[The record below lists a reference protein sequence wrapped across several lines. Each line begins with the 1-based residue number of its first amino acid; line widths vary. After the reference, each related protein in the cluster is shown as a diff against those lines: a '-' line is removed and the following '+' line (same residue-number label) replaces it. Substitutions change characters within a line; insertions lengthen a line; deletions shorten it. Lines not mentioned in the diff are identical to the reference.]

1 MFGLNHDFSSENSP
15 LIPIGLNV
23 RAPET
28 PPPRFAEQF
37 MSGTEVMALLGYRDR
52 GSFWFFVRSRGVPH
66 IVLNPRKIV
75 FDRRAL
81 NAWLARRA
89 VGKHSDRIL

>member
-1 MFGLNHDFSSENSP
+1 MFGINHDFCSENAP
-15 LIPIGLNV
+15 LASLTLRERTPDL
-23 RAPET
+23 
-28 PPPRFAEQF
+28 PPPRFADQF

-66 IVLNPRKIV
+66 IVLNQRKIV

-89 VGKHSDRIL
+89 VGKHPDKIL

>member
-1 MFGLNHDFSSENSP
+1 MFGINHDFSSENAP
-15 LIPIGLNV
+15 LVPVSVTV
-23 RAPET
+23 RHAE
-28 PPPRFAEQF
+28 PPRPFAECF

-66 IVLNPRKIV
+66 IVLNQRKIV

-89 VGKHSDRIL
+89 VGKHPDKIL